1 MNEKTATPNSFQMG
15 RSIRRKFEDRP
26 GWLYFIGATH
36 ILVGTVAL
44 LMPFVASLAVEITL
58 GVLLTISGCFYAY
71 QTIMSH
77 RKTQAATHFILC
89 LFSFGVGISFL
100 AISGV
105 GRLSLAMLAACLFI
119 FIGGARL
126 AETFRRDPVVARGWL
141 ALSAVMNLAL
151 GGLILF
157 GLPGSAFWILGI
169 LLGVDFLFIGFHLVG
184 LGLEVGRKNPQSLH
198 SAA

>member
-1 MNEKTATPNSFQMG
+1 MNEQTISPNRFQMG
-15 RSIRRKFEDRP
+15 RSIRQKFEDRP

-44 LMPFVASLAVEITL
+44 LMPFVASLAVEITI

-71 QTIMSH
+71 KTIISQ
-77 RKTQAATHFILC
+77 RKTQAATNFLLC

-100 AISGV
+100 AVSGL
-105 GRLSLAMLAACLFI
+105 GRLSLATLAAVLFLV
-119 FIGGARL
+119 IGGGRI
-126 AETFRRDPVVARGWL
+126 AETFSSDPIVGRGWL
-141 ALSAVMNLAL
+141 ILSAVMNLAL

-157 GLPGSAFWILGI
+157 GLPGSAFWMLGI
-169 LLGVDFLFIGFHLVG
+169 LLGVDFLFIGFHMVG
-184 LGLEVGRKNPQSLH
+184 LGLEVSRKSPQAVA